1 MAATSISLMT
11 STTMV
16 VFEFFQ
22 KKRSCS
28 KRRPRIRAWL
38 LGSWEQCSLEEEE
51 ASRFSNQKF
60 LDAPKVMAEVC
71 DYRGCFGFLLCFGR
85 DGAWESIN
93 SVHQTAPGRS
103 SVVNISHHHQVSQ
116 ATIASTRKKEPL

>member
-1 MAATSISLMT
+1 ML
-11 STTMV
+11 
-16 VFEFFQ
+16 FG
-22 KKRSCS
+22 
-28 KRRPRIRAWL
+28 RRR
-38 LGSWEQCSLEEEE
+38 GFV
-51 ASRFSNQKF
+51 RFSNQKF

>member
-1 MAATSISLMT
+1 
-11 STTMV
+11 MV
-16 VFEFFQ
+16 FHLQKVASNTLPVFEF
-22 KKRSCS
+22 
-28 KRRPRIRAWL
+28 
-38 LGSWEQCSLEEEE
+38 SLRGDQLQEEEE
-51 ASRFSNQKF
+51 ELGFLARGNNAKS

-103 SVVNISHHHQVSQ
+103 SVVNISHHHQFPKQ
-116 ATIASTRKKEPL
+116 QLPPQEKKEPL